1 MGTISSE
8 QVELLSVLTL
18 AVIPEDDVDRGAAE
32 VHAGSALAAKI
43 DRGIN
48 TAIYLRGLETAGLVA
63 KERFGISSD
72 LTQEQALEILLE
84 VKKRLPGF
92 YKQLRADVCALYLSE
107 PAVWQRI
114 GFPGPSAESG
124 GYPDFDQPQFVIGD
138 EQTAG

>member
-1 MGTISSE
+1 MGTTSSE
-8 QVELLSVLTL
+8 QVELLSALAL

-32 VHAGSALAAKI
+32 VHAGQVLAAKI
-43 DRGIN
+43 KRGIN
-48 TAIYLRGLETAGLVA
+48 TALYLRGLETAGLLA
-63 KERFGISSD
+63 NERFGIISG
-72 LTQEQALEILLE
+72 LTQEQALDILLE
-84 VKKRLPGF
+84 VKKLLPAF

-124 GYPDFDQPQFVIGD
+124 GYPDFDQPQFRIGD